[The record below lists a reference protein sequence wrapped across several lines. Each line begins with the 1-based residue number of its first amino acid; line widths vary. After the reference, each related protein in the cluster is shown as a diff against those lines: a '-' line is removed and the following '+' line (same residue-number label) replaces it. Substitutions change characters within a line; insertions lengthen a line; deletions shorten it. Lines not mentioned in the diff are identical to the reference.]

1 MNKTKKLTTGA
12 MLLAIVGALMLINRQ
27 LSYMFEELIVM
38 LTPVVIIIYSTMYD
52 LKDGAVLSVSL
63 LILGFLFGSTYSYC
77 YLPISVIVGMG
88 YSFGIKKNFDKK
100 KLLIIAI
107 ALFLLGEVIVTFVV
121 SPLMGIDLASQI
133 KEMKTIY
140 EDLMTK
146 SGMTSNPFEAYGVNL
161 NSIILI
167 SLVLS
172 TILVGIMEGLIIHIL
187 AIFLLNRFKIKNIT
201 NNGSIISFNL
211 KPAVAYICFIAT
223 FGLYFVNKIDNE
235 TVKLI
240 IITISTIGSIVLI
253 YFGYIFTVMF
263 IKVKTGKKSVA
274 FIVILVILF
283 TMPLSLIILMIL
295 GFLYGA
301 GPLKNL
307 LVERGNPEQWNH

>member
-38 LTPVVIIIYSTMYD
+38 MAPVVIIIYSTMYD
-52 LKDGAVLSVSL
+52 LKDGAILSVSL
-63 LILGFLFGSTYSYC
+63 LILGFLLGSTYSYM

-88 YSFGIKKNFDKK
+88 YSFGIKKNLDKN

-107 ALFLLGEVIVTFVV
+107 ALFLLGEIIITFVV
-121 SPLMGIDLASQI
+121 SPLLGLDIATQVA
-133 KEMKTIY
+133 EMKTVY
-140 EDLMTK
+140 SDLMNKAGYGTDPL
-146 SGMTSNPFEAYGVNL
+146 SQYGVSL

-172 TILVGIMEGLIIHIL
+172 TILIGVMEGLIIHIL
-187 AIFLLNRFKIKNIT
+187 SMFLLYRFKIKTFNS
-201 NNGSIISFNL
+201 GSILSFNL
-211 KPAVAYICFIAT
+211 NPIVAYICFIST
-223 FGLYFVNKIDNE
+223 FGLYFVNRIENE
-235 TVKLI
+235 TLKLA
-240 IITISTIGSIVLI
+240 IITMAMIGMIILV
-253 YFGYIFTVMF
+253 YYGYIFVVMYL
-263 IKVKTGKKSVA
+263 KLVTGKKVTA
-274 FIVILVILF
+274 FIVVLIILF
-283 TMPLSLIILMIL
+283 TIPLSLVVLTVI

-307 LVERGNPEQWNH
+307 LAEKGRNIQKWNH